1 MKILFGSTAL
11 AGSLVFGAFAGSVL
25 AGQAEPLAKVAEQK
39 STAPDWSLCAG
50 TTDSGVC
57 SRLGEVY
64 FGPSNTYSVKAQG
77 VPFYIRACN
86 LANNRDHARS
96 CYIAGKAIALGIL
109 DFYSAVSPEYRVDP
123 AKGRALFNRGCQLGD
138 VESCGGLG
146 DFQQRGIGGPI
157 DQVAAM
163 QSFNLG
169 CTIDKTKF
177 YRHTASQACHQL
189 GLAALRATGTDVDYD
204 AGVEI
209 LRYNCDPLQ
218 TVGDRFQGASCFE
231 LGKASEQGLYGRDIN
246 LTLSMSWYT
255 DACRKASKEGCAKRD
270 EARADPTKIA
280 VVEGIDSNNAS
291 LAAAVAEANNQAKPD
306 CNALATRG
314 LAVMADYDRAADA
327 LMAGADK
334 AMATTDDKNA
344 LRTLNMDFTRNVD
357 VLSENACNALLDIRD
372 EANLACNGTMRTEMM
387 ASSLRYAQTAAAS
400 ISGEF
405 NTNNVCRTR
414 LRFAS

>member
-1 MKILFGSTAL
+1 MNRLLSSAAL
-11 AGSLVFGAFAGSVL
+11 AAALVLGAFAGSEV
-25 AGQAEPLAKVAEQK
+25 AGQAEPPAKIAESR
-39 STAPDWSLCAG
+39 STAPDWAQCAAA
-50 TTDSGVC
+50 TDGSIC
-57 SRLGEVY
+57 NTLGSVY
-64 FGPSNTYSVKAQG
+64 FGPDKAYSVKLQG
-77 VPFYIRACN
+77 VPFFIRACN
-86 LANNRDHARS
+86 LADNRGKAQA
-96 CYIAGKAIALGIL
+96 CVIAGKAVALGVL

-123 AKGRALFNRGCQLGD
+123 AKGRALFGRGCQLGNVD
-138 VESCGGLG
+138 SCGYLG

-163 QSFNLG
+163 KSFNLG

-189 GLAALRATGTDVDYD
+189 GLAALRTAGTDVEYD

-218 TVGDRFQGASCFE
+218 TVGDRFQGASCYE

-270 EARADPTKIA
+270 EARADPAKIA

-306 CNALATRG
+306 CNEIG
-314 LAVMADYDRAADA
+314 RAH
-327 LMAGADK
+327 
-334 AMATTDDKNA
+334 
-344 LRTLNMDFTRNVD
+344 V
-357 VLSENACNALLDIRD
+357 
-372 EANLACNGTMRTEMM
+372 
-387 ASSLRYAQTAAAS
+387 
-400 ISGEF
+400 
-405 NTNNVCRTR
+405 
-414 LRFAS
+414 

>member
-1 MKILFGSTAL
+1 MNRLLSSAAL
-11 AGSLVFGAFAGSVL
+11 VAALVGGAFAGSEV
-25 AGQAEPLAKVAEQK
+25 AVQAEPPAKIAESR
-39 STAPDWSLCAG
+39 STAPDWAQCAAA
-50 TTDSGVC
+50 TDGSIC
-57 SRLGEVY
+57 NTLGSVY
-64 FGPSNTYSVKAQG
+64 FGPDKAYSVKLQG
-77 VPFYIRACN
+77 VPFFIRACN
-86 LANNRDHARS
+86 LADNRGKAQA
-96 CYIAGKAIALGIL
+96 CVIAGKAVALGVL

-123 AKGRALFNRGCQLGD
+123 AKGRALFDRGCQLGNVD
-138 VESCGGLG
+138 SCGYLG

-163 QSFNLG
+163 KSFNLG

-189 GLAALRATGTDVDYD
+189 GLAALRTAGTDVDYD

-270 EARADPTKIA
+270 EARADPAKIA

-291 LAAAVAEANNQAKPD
+291 LAAAVAEANNKAKPD

-314 LAVMADYDRAADA
+314 LAVMAEYDSAADA

>member
-1 MKILFGSTAL
+1 MNIVLSSAAL
-11 AGSLVFGAFAGSVL
+11 AAALVLGAFAGSEV
-25 AGQAEPLAKVAEQK
+25 AVQAEPVAKVVETK
-39 STAPDWSLCAG
+39 STAPDWAQCASA
-50 TTDSGVC
+50 TDGSIC
-57 SRLGEVY
+57 STLGSVY
-64 FGPSNTYSVKAQG
+64 FGPDKAYSVKLQG
-77 VPFYIRACN
+77 VPFFIRACN
-86 LANNRDHARS
+86 LADNRGKAAA
-96 CYIAGKAIALGIL
+96 CVTAGKAVALGVL
-109 DFYSAVSPEYRVDP
+109 DFYSEVSPEYRVDP
-123 AKGRALFNRGCQLGD
+123 AKGRALFDRGCQLGNVD
-138 VESCGGLG
+138 SCGYLG
-146 DFQQRGIGGPI
+146 DFQLRGVGGPV
-157 DQVAAM
+157 DQAAAM
-163 QSFNLG
+163 QSFNFG

-291 LAAAVAEANNQAKPD
+291 LAAAVAEANNKAKPD
-306 CNALATRG
+306 CNALATQG
-314 LAVMADYDRAADA
+314 LAVMAEYDSAADA

-372 EANLACNGTMRTEMM
+372 EANLACNGAMRTEMM
-387 ASSLRYAQTAAAS
+387 SSALRYAESAAAS

-414 LRFAS
+414 LRFAN